1 MKQSQISIDYLALV
15 HVDLINKTSFMAFG
29 LLIDSCLT
37 ANNTTSPYF
46 HTTKMYSET
55 FDN

>member
-29 LLIDSCLT
+29 LLVDSCLT
-37 ANNTTSPYF
+37 GNNTTSPYF